1 VGWEPQRPAEPVG
14 WKSPSRRD
22 AEPTLLEAPSS
33 GADPDLM
40 RLLFVPLLTG
50 PLLLAACG
58 SGPELAVPVETM
70 IQFETEWQ
78 CDVTRF
84 SFADSQ
90 AIDAKEDEI
99 RARFG
104 IEAADQA
111 DFTAMLAGDA
121 DLREQVA
128 EHIDT
133 RCPAVIEEGVAQ

>member
-1 VGWEPQRPAEPVG
+1 MNRSLV
-14 WKSPSRRD
+14 
-22 AEPTLLEAPSS
+22 
-33 GADPDLM
+33 
-40 RLLFVPLLTG
+40 VPLLTG

-58 SGPELAVPVETM
+58 SSPELAVPVETM
-70 IQFETEWQ
+70 IRFEAEWQ

-90 AIDAKEDEI
+90 AIDAKEEEL

-111 DFTAMLAGDA
+111 DFTDILAVDA

-133 RCPAVIEEGVAQ
+133 RCPAATEEGVAQ